1 MNFHGSTPH
10 VQDFYQRLRISGIHG
25 LHCKSYAKDLELKMK
40 VFRDRTGTRKTLFL
54 TMITTHGLKNGKNF
68 PGLVHNEVSMGALFK
83 S

>member
-1 MNFHGSTPH
+1 
-10 VQDFYQRLRISGIHG
+10 
-25 LHCKSYAKDLELKMK
+25 MK
-40 VFRDRTGTRKTLFL
+40 VFRDRTDTRKTLFL